1 MEATEGRSTQVNIKI
16 QDTEGFMGVMIPI
29 MKLDDGNIEFWI
41 PNWEWERVRD
51 ALTEALDAS
60 ED

>member
-1 MEATEGRSTQVNIKI
+1 MDSPQGDSPEVNIRI
-16 QDTEGFMGVMIPI
+16 QDTEGFMGVKIPI
-29 MKLDDGNIEFWI
+29 MKLDDGSAEFWI
-41 PNWEWERVRD
+41 PSWEWERVRD